1 MSLPLSFKA
10 IQTVAQWQNYGS
22 GSRPTMNALA
32 KLLPDFAS
40 VPVYSGP
47 AYRLVGLS
55 KADLRKLVKEGSLPC
70 RLLEGWTKSQAICH
84 RYLQDSYGALLKPD
98 TALVVIF
105 GIQVKKAALDLE
117 ALWKMKEWKD
127 AVEAF
132 EDAGKFFD
140 EGLDF
145 RGSQK
150 EVIVSQP
157 AVRLKDVVE
166 VIAKGGSTVKGAKC
180 LPFLQKY
187 VQEKASLIRVVSR
200 LQETSAPEDPYGS
213 QWPNSGYLM
222 TLRQTAK
229 LVRKVL
235 KIKPGRSFGTCDLVS
250 VGVWDQLGRPK
261 NLIPTSVL
269 MPDGDEHVILKSAE
283 GWVFD
288 PTSDQYDLPDVTSAW
303 NVRTRYRSPKR
314 LTQKDLDA
322 VRKTEVLA
330 QPSVY
335 TRTYVDRVRRILD
348 VGHKQVTRDEVEK
361 VLHSLN
367 VPANIADDVLAEIL
381 AR

>member
-1 MSLPLSFKA
+1 MNLPLSYKA

-22 GSRPTMNALA
+22 GSRSTMTAMV
-32 KLLPDFAS
+32 KLLPAFAS

-55 KADLRKLVKEGSLPC
+55 KADLRKLVKEGQIPC
-70 RLLEGWTKSQAICH
+70 RQLEGWTKSQSICR
-84 RYLQDSYGALLKPD
+84 RYLADSYGALLKPD

-117 ALWKMKEWKD
+117 ALWKLKEWKN

-145 RGSQK
+145 KGSQK
-150 EVIVSQP
+150 EVLVSQP
-157 AVRLKDVVE
+157 SVRLRDVVE
-166 VIAKGGSTVKGAKC
+166 VIAKSGNTVKGAKC

-187 VQEKASLIRVVSR
+187 VQENASLTRVVAR
-200 LQETSAPEDPYGS
+200 LQD
-213 QWPNSGYLM
+213 
-222 TLRQTAK
+222 
-229 LVRKVL
+229 
-235 KIKPGRSFGTCDLVS
+235 
-250 VGVWDQLGRPK
+250 
-261 NLIPTSVL
+261 
-269 MPDGDEHVILKSAE
+269 
-283 GWVFD
+283 
-288 PTSDQYDLPDVTSAW
+288 
-303 NVRTRYRSPKR
+303 
-314 LTQKDLDA
+314 
-322 VRKTEVLA
+322 LA

-348 VGHKQVTRDEVEK
+348 TNRKQVTRDEVEK

>member
-70 RLLEGWTKSQAICH
+70 RLLEGWTKSRAICR

-98 TALVVIF
+98 TALVVTF

-145 RGSQK
+145 RGYQK

-157 AVRLKDVVE
+157 SIRLKDVVE
-166 VIAKGGSTVKGAKC
+166 VITKGGSTVKGAKC
-180 LPFLQKY
+180 IPFQQK
-187 VQEKASLIRVVSR
+187 
-200 LQETSAPEDPYGS
+200 
-213 QWPNSGYLM
+213 
-222 TLRQTAK
+222 
-229 LVRKVL
+229 
-235 KIKPGRSFGTCDLVS
+235 
-250 VGVWDQLGRPK
+250 
-261 NLIPTSVL
+261 
-269 MPDGDEHVILKSAE
+269 
-283 GWVFD
+283 
-288 PTSDQYDLPDVTSAW
+288 
-303 NVRTRYRSPKR
+303 
-314 LTQKDLDA
+314 
-322 VRKTEVLA
+322 
-330 QPSVY
+330 
-335 TRTYVDRVRRILD
+335 
-348 VGHKQVTRDEVEK
+348 
-361 VLHSLN
+361 
-367 VPANIADDVLAEIL
+367 
-381 AR
+381 